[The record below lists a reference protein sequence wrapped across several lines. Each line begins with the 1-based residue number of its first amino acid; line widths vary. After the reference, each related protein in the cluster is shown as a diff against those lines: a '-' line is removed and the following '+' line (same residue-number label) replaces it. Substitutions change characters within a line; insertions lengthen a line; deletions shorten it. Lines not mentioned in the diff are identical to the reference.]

1 MSGNVRTDDD
11 NDDDSLGDDAVAP
24 IVMIYSWRV
33 LLFALK
39 INAASFAQ
47 LFFNYRL
54 TFLLFG
60 CLIYFLLL
68 ERA

>member
-1 MSGNVRTDDD
+1 MSGNVRTEDD
-11 NDDDSLGDDAVAP
+11 NDDDFLGDDVVAP
-24 IVMIYSWRV
+24 IVMIYSSDRV

-47 LFFNYRL
+47 LFFNYLL
-54 TFLLFG
+54 TFLIFE

-68 ERA
+68 V